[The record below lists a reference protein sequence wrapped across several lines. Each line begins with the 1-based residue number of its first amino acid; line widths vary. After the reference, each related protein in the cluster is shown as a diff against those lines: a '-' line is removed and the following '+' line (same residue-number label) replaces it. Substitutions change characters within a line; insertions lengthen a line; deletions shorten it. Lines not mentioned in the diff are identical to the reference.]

1 MREAMRDTGDA
12 PTPEIAAAEENETG
26 AAATRTRG
34 ELPRWVLPALVIVAL
49 VILILNVAAFDR
61 SAGGWIVL
69 AGIVVAT
76 IGVAIALNPRR
87 SSIAGGTARR

>member
-1 MREAMRDTGDA
+1 VRETETGDA
-12 PTPEIAAAEENETG
+12 PTPDVAVAEESETG

-34 ELPRWVLPALVIVAL
+34 EFPRSLLPALVIVAL
-49 VILILNVAAFDR
+49 VILILNIAAFDG

-69 AGIVVAT
+69 AGIIVAV